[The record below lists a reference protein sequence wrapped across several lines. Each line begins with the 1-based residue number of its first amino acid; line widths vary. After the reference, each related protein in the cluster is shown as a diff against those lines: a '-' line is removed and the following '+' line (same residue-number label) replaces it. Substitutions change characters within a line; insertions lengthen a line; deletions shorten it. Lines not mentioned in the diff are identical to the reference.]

1 MQYKYDHIIKLLIE
15 YHKWPQVPLYRRGK
29 YVLN

>member
-1 MQYKYDHIIKLLIE
+1 MKYKYDHIIKILIQ
-15 YHKWPQVPLYRRGK
+15 YHKWPQVPLYRGK

>member
-1 MQYKYDHIIKLLIE
+1 MKYKYDHIIKLLIQ
-15 YHKWPQVPLYRRGK
+15 YHKWPQVPLYRGK